1 GRTPAT
7 ALAGRRPRVV
17 KRSVTHF
24 ALGRGASSRTERC
37 SRRSGALPALMRDLR
52 PSAPPR
58 KAADRATEGAFTVH
72 YGAATVG
79 TSHTVGPLN
88 QTYPCHR
95 LTSVRPA

>member
-1 GRTPAT
+1 
-7 ALAGRRPRVV
+7 
-17 KRSVTHF
+17 
-24 ALGRGASSRTERC
+24 
-37 SRRSGALPALMRDLR
+37 MRDLR

-58 KAADRATEGAFTVH
+58 KAADRATEGAFAVH